1 MNTVSSL
8 VVRVFDSPGDAD
20 QSLQAILLLSCVGL
34 VVSLG
39 LMAFGFDLGSTWL

>member
-8 VVRVFDSPGDAD
+8 VIPVFDSPRDAD
-20 QSLQAILLLSCVGL
+20 RSLQAISLLSCIGL

-39 LMAFGFDLGSTWL
+39 LIGFGFDLGSIWL